1 MAKNQQKEKSSNR
14 NIIRWIIII
23 LIILLAVYL
32 FGRGGFGN
40 GGSRGSNTGDTNT
53 TQITGEQAGMDTID
67 IRVNEDSIYWNN
79 ESITNE
85 ELENRL
91 ADLEE
96 GTSITLIDDNAI
108 LSTYET
114 VQDALE
120 QHSIQATET
129 IQE

>member
-1 MAKNQQKEKSSNR
+1 MVKNQQKEKSSNR

>member
-32 FGRGGFGN
+32 FRRGGFGN
-40 GGSRGSNTGDTNT
+40 GGSGGSNTGDTNT